1 MKALDKF
8 WVKLEMKASQMW
20 FSVKIGNREL
30 FSLHNILILCYM
42 PAWFSQQYPLSA
54 SCKQWTVYEDIV
66 GFVRP
71 ALLPIINSLFCCC
84 YDSYDREER

>member
-8 WVKLEMKASQMW
+8 RVKLEMKASQMW

-42 PAWFSQQYPLSA
+42 PA
-54 SCKQWTVYEDIV
+54 
-66 GFVRP
+66 
-71 ALLPIINSLFCCC
+71 
-84 YDSYDREER
+84 